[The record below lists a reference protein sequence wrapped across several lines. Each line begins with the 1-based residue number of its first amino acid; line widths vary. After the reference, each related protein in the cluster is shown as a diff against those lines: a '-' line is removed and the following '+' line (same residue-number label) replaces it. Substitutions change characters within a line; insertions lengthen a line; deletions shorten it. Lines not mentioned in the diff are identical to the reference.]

1 MNNPK
6 TLAIITII
14 IWSFGQYF
22 GRLISLGSAYLML
35 AVTSFWNLSFFL
47 FYFIVIRRQTIKQ
60 IITLSKPVYFL
71 FGLFGFAIYQYTSN
85 ECFRAFGNGSE
96 PTILNY
102 TWPLFTVLF
111 TYLFFPLRMKK
122 SMIVH
127 LIESIGILIGFFSI
141 VLLGTNGNIQSLIL
155 TNTTGILWGI
165 ASGASYGLFS
175 AYSSSVPKERQ
186 GAFLLASISTSFLF
200 LLIRAIP
207 DLHLLNLLSFKDIL
221 ITLISGVIIG
231 GVADI
236 TWTSANRLAKVQ
248 KVSITKVASLMFFL
262 PIFAVLVIA
271 ILLNEWQI
279 VSKWSFLA
287 SFISIMASSY
297 ICQKSESIA
306 SKL

>member
-6 TLAIITII
+6 TLAIITIL

-35 AVTSFWNLSFFL
+35 AITSFWNLSFFL
-47 FYFIVIRRQTIKQ
+47 LYFIVIRRQTVRQ
-60 IITLSKPVYFL
+60 ITSFLKPAYFF

-111 TYLFFPLRMKK
+111 TYVFFPLRAKK
-122 SMIVH
+122 TIITH
-127 LIESIGILIGFFSI
+127 IIETVGILVGFFSI
-141 VLLGTNGNIQSLIL
+141 IILATNGNIQSLTLNNIV
-155 TNTTGILWGI
+155 GILWGV

-175 AYSSSVPKERQ
+175 AYSSTVPKERQ

-200 LLIRAIP
+200 LLIRTIP
-207 DLHLLNLLSFKDIL
+207 DLHLLNTLSFTDMI
-221 ITLISGVIIG
+221 ITLISGVVIG
-231 GVADI
+231 GIADI

-248 KVSITKVASLMFFL
+248 KVSITKVASMMFFL
-262 PIFAVLVIA
+262 PVFAILVIA
-271 ILLNEWQI
+271 VFLHEWQI
-279 VSKWSFLA
+279 VSQWYFVA
-287 SFISIMASSY
+287 SFISIFASSY
-297 ICQKSESIA
+297 ICQKSEYIA